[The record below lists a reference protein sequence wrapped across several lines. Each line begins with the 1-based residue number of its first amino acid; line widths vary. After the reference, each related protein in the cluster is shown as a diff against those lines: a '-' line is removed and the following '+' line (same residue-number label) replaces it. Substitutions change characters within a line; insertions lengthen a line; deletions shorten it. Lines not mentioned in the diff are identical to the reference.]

1 MFPIKSRRYIR
12 EMRKWKDKGR
22 KSVKKGRKRG
32 KNRRCWSGIKYRF
45 RGRKAR

>member
-22 KSVKKGRKRG
+22 KRVQKREEKEG
-32 KNRRCWSGIKYRF
+32 KIEDVGVE
-45 RGRKAR
+45 